1 VYNVHDAICAG
12 GNGQNPPGHN
22 PPFVFSMGGIPSG
35 RDFVRGGLCPGGFC
49 PGGIMSL
56 IHVQDVVI
64 ASAVRTP
71 VGLFLGSLTPISAT
85 RLGAVAVQAAV
96 ERAGGCLCLF
106 VNCHL
111 VLLPS
116 VIDSTS

>member
-1 VYNVHDAICAG
+1 
-12 GNGQNPPGHN
+12 
-22 PPFVFSMGGIPSG
+22 M
-35 RDFVRGGLCPGGFC
+35 
-49 PGGIMSL
+49 
-56 IHVQDVVI
+56 QDVVI